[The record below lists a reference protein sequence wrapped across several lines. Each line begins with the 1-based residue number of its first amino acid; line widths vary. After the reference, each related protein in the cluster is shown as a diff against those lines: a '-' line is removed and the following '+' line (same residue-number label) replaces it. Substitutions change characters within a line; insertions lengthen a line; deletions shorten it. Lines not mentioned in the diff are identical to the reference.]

1 MSSAIKSSV
10 VRQKYR
16 SMCRLIKRLPEE
28 SNNQESYWSQIRTSF
43 REPLGT
49 TDTALEDRIK
59 KADDRLSFLKMITPK
74 LDHNHPSSSSSND
87 SATGGVLGDDDTSNT
102 SSSGVGGGRGSFG
115 GGRWVY
121 KNGERIEISG
131 SSSTVR
137 DSKGRVISNWDGKN
151 LDPDSVKQHNHQLKR
166 MGYLN
171 NSHAKGIF

>member
-1 MSSAIKSSV
+1 MSSAINSSV

-43 REPLGT
+43 REPLGVNE
-49 TDTALEDRIK
+49 TALEDRIK

-74 LDHNHPSSSSSND
+74 LDHIHPSSSSSNN
-87 SATGGVLGDDDTSNT
+87 SATEGGVQGDDDNT
-102 SSSGVGGGRGSFG
+102 TTATTNGGGGSFG